1 MKGSKPLKVL
11 MIVEQ
16 CNPNWSSVPL
26 EGYKYFQHISELVDV
41 TLVTHE
47 RNQKDLTSRHSDDNI
62 IFIPESK
69 RAKKYYRNI
78 VTLASKGTINWP
90 LAHLLSY
97 PIYAEFNHRVYQQ
110 FKDEVLQGKY
120 DIVHA
125 LTPMMPRY
133 PVKLINACQNTP
145 FLLGP
150 VNGGVPF
157 PPGFQKIAYK
167 EFAYLN
173 FLRNLGRMLI
183 PGYLQTY
190 QNADLVL
197 AGSTYTLN
205 WLKNSLNV
213 PERQVDL
220 FYENG
225 IDQTFLTHQAKTR
238 TSERVNLLF
247 VGRLVP
253 YKCADILIDAIAQL
267 EDSIKNKIHL
277 TIVGDG
283 SERAT
288 LEESIKPL
296 NLQEFVTLTGW
307 VKQEQTLEFYQKSD
321 VFCFPSIREFG
332 GAVVLEAMACGL
344 PCIVV
349 NNGGIGEY
357 VTEVTGFKI
366 EPISRDYIRD
376 ELTQKIQTLV
386 ENESLWQSMSAQ
398 SIERAKDFT
407 WPRKAQKIVNIYE
420 QLMADQNP
428 SKSN

>member
-47 RNQKDLTSRHSDDNI
+47 RNQKDLKSRHSDDNI
-62 IFIPESK
+62 IFIPESQ

-90 LAHLLSY
+90 LTYTLSY

-277 TIVGDG
+277 TIVGEG

-398 SIERAKDFT
+398 SIERTQDFT

>member
-253 YKCADILIDAIAQL
+253 YKCADILIDAVAQL

-288 LEESIKPL
+288 LEASIQQL

-321 VFCFPSIREFG
+321 IFCFPSIREFG

-420 QLMADQNP
+420 ELMADQNR
-428 SKSN
+428 S

>member
-16 CNPNWSSVPL
+16 CNPNWFSVPL
-26 EGYKYFQHISELVDV
+26 EGYKYFQQISQLVDV

-47 RNQKDLTSRHSDDNI
+47 RNQKDLKSRHSDDNI
-62 IFIPESK
+62 IFITESQ

-78 VTLASKGTINWP
+78 VTLASKGTMNWP
-90 LAHLLSY
+90 LTYTLSY

-110 FKDEVLQGKY
+110 FKDEVLQRKY

-125 LTPMMPRY
+125 LTPMIPRY

-288 LEESIKPL
+288 LEASIQQL

-321 VFCFPSIREFG
+321 IFCFPSIREFG

-420 QLMADQNP
+420 ELMADQNR
-428 SKSN
+428 S

>member
-26 EGYKYFQHISELVDV
+26 EGYKYFQQISELVDV

-277 TIVGDG
+277 TIVGEG

-321 VFCFPSIREFG
+321 IFCFPSIREFG

-420 QLMADQNP
+420 ELMADQNR
-428 SKSN
+428 S

>member
-1 MKGSKPLKVL
+1 M
-11 MIVEQ
+11 
-16 CNPNWSSVPL
+16 
-26 EGYKYFQHISELVDV
+26 
-41 TLVTHE
+41 
-47 RNQKDLTSRHSDDNI
+47 
-62 IFIPESK
+62 
-69 RAKKYYRNI
+69 
-78 VTLASKGTINWP
+78 
-90 LAHLLSY
+90 
-97 PIYAEFNHRVYQQ
+97 
-110 FKDEVLQGKY
+110 
-120 DIVHA
+120 
-125 LTPMMPRY
+125 
-133 PVKLINACQNTP
+133 
-145 FLLGP
+145 
-150 VNGGVPF
+150 NGGVPF

-288 LEESIKPL
+288 LEASIQQL

-321 VFCFPSIREFG
+321 IFCFPSIREFG

>member
-78 VTLASKGTINWP
+78 VTLASKGTMNWP
-90 LAHLLSY
+90 LTYTLSY

-110 FKDEVLQGKY
+110 FKDEVLQRKY

-125 LTPMMPRY
+125 LTPMIPRY

-253 YKCADILIDAIAQL
+253 YKCADILIDAVAQL

-283 SERAT
+283 SERPT
-288 LEESIKPL
+288 LEASIQQL

-321 VFCFPSIREFG
+321 IFCFPSIREFG

-420 QLMADQNP
+420 ELMADQNR
-428 SKSN
+428 S

>member
-1 MKGSKPLKVL
+1 MNESKKIKVL

-26 EGYKYFQHISELVDV
+26 VGYKFFQHISELVDV

-47 RNQKDLTSRHSDDNI
+47 RNQKDLKSLNI
-62 IFIPESK
+62 DHNITFIPESK
-69 RAKKYYRNI
+69 ISTAYYSKI
-78 VTLASKGTINWP
+78 VTIASKGTINWP
-90 LAHLLSY
+90 LAHTLSY
-97 PIYAEFNHRVYQQ
+97 PIYAEFNHQVYQQ
-110 FKDEVLQGKY
+110 FKHDVLQGKY
-120 DIVHA
+120 DLVHA

-133 PVKLINACQNTP
+133 PVKLVKVCQNTP

-157 PPGFQKIAYK
+157 PPGFQKIAKK
-167 EFAYLN
+167 EFANLN
-173 FLRNLGRMLI
+173 FLRKIGRMLI

-190 QNADLVL
+190 QNADQILV
-197 AGSTYTLN
+197 GSTYTLN
-205 WLKNSLNV
+205 WLKDSLNI
-213 PERQVDL
+213 PDYQVNL

-225 IDQTFLTHQAKTR
+225 IDQTFLTQQPKTR
-238 TSERVNLLF
+238 TSDQVNLLF

-253 YKCADILIDAIAQL
+253 YKCADILIDAVAQL
-267 EDSIKNKIHL
+267 DDSIKNKIHL

-283 SERAT
+283 SEKTT
-288 LEESIKPL
+288 LEASVKQL
-296 NLQEFVTLTGW
+296 KLQEFVTFTGW

-357 VTEVTGFKI
+357 VTETTGFKI
-366 EPISRDYIRD
+366 EPISRDFIRE
-376 ELTQKIQTLV
+376 ELTKKIQTLV
-386 ENESLWQSMSAQ
+386 ENKPLWQSMSAQ
-398 SIERAKDFT
+398 SIERAKDFIWAT
-407 WPRKAQKIVNIYE
+407 KAQKIVDIY
-420 QLMADQNP
+420 ADLICHKNQ
-428 SKSN
+428 KK

>member
-283 SERAT
+283 SERLT
-288 LEESIKPL
+288 LEASIQQL